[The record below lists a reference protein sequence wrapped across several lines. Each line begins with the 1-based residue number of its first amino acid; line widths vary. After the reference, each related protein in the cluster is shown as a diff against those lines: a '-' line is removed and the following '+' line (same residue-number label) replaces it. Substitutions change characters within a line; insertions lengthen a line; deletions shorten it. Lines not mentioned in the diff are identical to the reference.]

1 MTEAPDAWDTIRHW
15 WHLGFALAVVIAVPL
30 TLAGPGS
37 ATRRWL
43 GVACLAALALVYAG
57 VGRRLLDER
66 DPSVVRRSLYLAPTI
81 AIVLVGLLLTPG
93 FFAVLFIVIPQIYA
107 SGPTFRS
114 ALVPA
119 AAVHVA
125 MLVGTARWFDPAFS
139 AQAWAQAA
147 LQTAIIMVFSLGMGG
162 FIMRII
168 EQSRERATL
177 IGELQQARDE
187 LARVS
192 REAGTFAERERLAH
206 EIHDTLAQ
214 GFTSIVLLAQTAGA
228 VLGDDAHPARRHVSA
243 IEETARENL
252 AEARALVAELAPP
265 SLATGSLPAALGRL
279 VDRLA
284 AEVGLA
290 ASFHVDGHPRSLGAN
305 EEVAL
310 LRAVQEAL
318 TNVRRHARARTVEV
332 ILRYGAADVCVQVRD
347 DGCGFDANA
356 PASGYGLAGMRAR
369 LEQLG
374 GSARVRTAP
383 GAGTTVDAVIATVP
397 S

>member
-15 WHLGFALAVVIAVPL
+15 WHAGFAVAIVTAVPL

-37 ATRRWL
+37 ATRRWS
-43 GVACLAALALVYAG
+43 GVACLAALALMYAA

-107 SGPTFRS
+107 SGPTFR
-114 ALVPA
+114 
-119 AAVHVA
+119 AAVGPAVAVHGA
-125 MLVGTARWFDPAFS
+125 MLIGTARWFDPAFS
-139 AQAWAQAA
+139 TRAWAQAT

-168 EQSRERATL
+168 EQSRERAEL
-177 IGELQQARDE
+177 IAELQRTRHE
-187 LARVS
+187 LALVS
-192 REAGTFAERERLAH
+192 RDAGTLAERERLAH

-228 VLGDDAHPARRHVSA
+228 LLGDGTHAAQRHVRA

-265 SLATGSLPAALGRL
+265 SLAAGSLPAAVGRL

-284 AEVGLA
+284 AEVGLDA
-290 ASFHVDGHPRSLGAN
+290 RLHVDGEPRSLGAN

-318 TNVRRHARARTVEV
+318 TNVRRHAQARTVEV
-332 ILRYGAADVCVQVRD
+332 TLRYGATDVGVQVRD
-347 DGCGFDANA
+347 DGCGFDEHAA
-356 PASGYGLAGMRAR
+356 AAGYGLAGMRAR

-374 GSARVRTAP
+374 GWARVHSAP
-383 GAGTTVDAVIATVP
+383 GAGTTVDASIETVP
-397 S
+397 A

>member
-1 MTEAPDAWDTIRHW
+1 MTDAPDAWDTIRHW
-15 WHLGFALAVVIAVPL
+15 WHAGFALAIVIAVPL

-43 GVACLAALALVYAG
+43 GVACLAALALVYG
-57 VGRRLLDER
+57 VVGRPLLDQR
-66 DPSVVRRSLYLAPTI
+66 DESPLRRTLYLAPTI
-81 AIVLVGLLLTPG
+81 ALVLVGLLLTPG

-114 ALVPA
+114 AVVPA
-119 AAVHVA
+119 IVVHVA
-125 MLVGTARWFDPAFS
+125 MLIGTARWYDPAFS
-139 AQAWAQAA
+139 ARAWAQAT

-162 FIMRII
+162 FIMRIV
-168 EQSRERATL
+168 EQSKERAAL
-177 IGELQQARDE
+177 IGELQRTRDE

-192 REAGTFAERERLAH
+192 HEAGTLAERERLAH

-228 VLGDDAHPARRHVSA
+228 VLGDEEHPARRHVRA

-265 SLATGSLPAALGRL
+265 SLAAGSLPAAVGRL

-284 AEVGLA
+284 AEVGLDA
-290 ASFHVDGHPRSLGAN
+290 RLHVDGAPRSLGSN

-310 LRAVQEAL
+310 LRTVQEAL
-318 TNVRRHARARTVEV
+318 TNVRRHAQARTVDV
-332 ILRYGAADVCVQVRD
+332 ALCYGATGVRVQVRD
-347 DGCGFDANA
+347 DGCGFDEHSVAA
-356 PASGYGLAGMRAR
+356 GYGLAGMRAR

-374 GSARVRTAP
+374 GWARVHSAP
-383 GAGTTVDAVIATVP
+383 GAGTTVDASIETVP
-397 S
+397 A